1 MRQPWLLLA
10 LVLSLPL
17 QAASDAAGGPASS
30 GVPGGPPA
38 SSAPPAPGGPAPTS
52 APAPVVPAA
61 TPTAPAAMPAPA
73 LIPPAPPSVPA
84 GIPIPPPRRATGSLL
99 DQPMLQAPPQQWRG
113 VVQPPAQEL
122 PALREWLVFSR
133 DLAEAEQQRLALQA
147 FQLSILRRQQL
158 PNLQRVLS
166 VYRIPAQLD
175 LEQLEADL
183 RRQFPHWQQ
192 ELNQR
197 YRPLQLPDAAELQQ
211 RNWGQRAMG
220 RQQPAAVDCGK
231 GKLLAMLDGPVNS
244 ALSEFAGA
252 DLHYQSLP
260 PAQYL
265 ARSSEA
271 ARHGTALAA
280 LLVGRE
286 QVAGLLPGA
295 RLQALGVFGEDRTA
309 GLHTRSDWVIAAL
322 EQLAGLQPAPQAV
335 NLSFGGSHSRL
346 LAELFEQLAARMD
359 FVAAAG
365 NDGQAGVRYPAAYP
379 GVLAVGAVDAR
390 LRRLRQSNFGR
401 HLALV
406 APGEDIWTL
415 DGNGQGFYAS
425 GTSFAAPFVSAALAL
440 APSAEALLAQA
451 RDLGENGRD
460 EQYGAGLA
468 RLPGCR

>member
-10 LVLSLPL
+10 LLLSLSA
-17 QAASDAAGGPASS
+17 QAASDAAGGPATPS
-30 GVPGGPPA
+30 VPGGPPP
-38 SSAPPAPGGPAPTS
+38 SSAPPATPVPPVPGGP
-52 APAPVVPAA
+52 APAPVVPVA
-61 TPTAPAAMPAPA
+61 TPAAPAAAPAPV
-73 LIPPAPPSVPA
+73 LIPPVAPAVPA
-84 GIPIPPPRRATGSLL
+84 GIPPPRRATGSLL

-122 PALREWLVFSR
+122 PPLREWLVFSR

-147 FQLSILRRQQL
+147 FQLAILRRQQL

-175 LEQLEADL
+175 LQQLEADL

-220 RQQPAAVDCGK
+220 RQQPASLDCGK

-260 PAQYL
+260 PAQYQ
-265 ARSSEA
+265 APSSEA

-295 RLQALGVFGEDRTA
+295 RLQALGIFGEDRTA
-309 GLHTRSDWVIAAL
+309 GLHTRSDWVITAL

-346 LAELFEQLAARMD
+346 LAELFEQLAARMH

-379 GVLAVGAVDAR
+379 DVLAVGAVDAR

-440 APSAEALLAQA
+440 APSTEALLAQA
-451 RDLGENGRD
+451 RDLGESGRD
-460 EQYGAGLA
+460 EQFGAGLA

>member
-10 LVLSLPL
+10 LLLSLSA
-17 QAASDAAGGPASS
+17 QAASDAAGGPATSS
-30 GVPGGPPA
+30 VPGGPPP
-38 SSAPPAPGGPAPTS
+38 SSAPPATPVPGGP
-52 APAPVVPAA
+52 VPA
-61 TPTAPAAMPAPA
+61 
-73 LIPPAPPSVPA
+73 PSVPA
-84 GIPIPPPRRATGSLL
+84 ITPAAAVVPSVPTPAAIPPATPSAPAVVPPPRRTSGSLL

-113 VVQPPAQEL
+113 VVQPPAEEL
-122 PALREWLVFSR
+122 APLREWLVFSR

-166 VYRIPAQLD
+166 VYRIPAQVD
-175 LEQLEADL
+175 LQQLEADL

-220 RQQPAAVDCGK
+220 RQQPASLDCGK

-260 PAQYL
+260 PAQYQ
-265 ARSSEA
+265 ATSSEA

-286 QVAGLLPGA
+286 QVTGLLPGA

-346 LAELFEQLAARMD
+346 LAELFAQLAAQMD

-440 APSAEALLAQA
+440 APSSQALLAQA
-451 RDLGENGRD
+451 RDLGESGRD

-468 RLPGCR
+468 HLPGCR